1 MNKKFAFLC
10 ILKRLIEIG
19 KHCLLTLLLT
29 MSVNDDLKRCVEKLI
44 MFVWGL
50 LIKQKELLK
59 VKMTKSSRVE
69 FFFIVLFASGLV
81 CSIQV

>member
-50 LIKQKELLK
+50 LVKQK
-59 VKMTKSSRVE
+59 
-69 FFFIVLFASGLV
+69 
-81 CSIQV
+81 